1 MKALMTICFL
11 LALCATGCVT
21 KATANARAH
30 AAFIA
35 GQQQGA
41 AAQLNEVSVWVV
53 GNVRTP
59 VLPWTAEL
67 TLAKAIAAA
76 DYQGTQDPGTFVI
89 QRNGRAPQY
98 VSLKQI
104 LDGYDMPLE
113 PGDRIEIR
121 P

>member
-1 MKALMTICFL
+1 MKVL
-11 LALCATGCVT
+11 LAHCALLTLVAAGCVS

-53 GNVRTP
+53 GNVRTS

-76 DYQGTQDPGTFVI
+76 DYQGTQDPNTFVL

-104 LDGYDMPLE
+104 LDGYDTPLE